1 MPRQVRKKSY
11 NSPKENLQYGK
22 KVELK
27 RRGKWLA
34 ELAHSELYSEG
45 LIFIMY
51 EDTNAVPAYFRQT
64 ILPVF
69 IPEPENLML
78 LIDEVSR
85 AMVAGLTCSRSCRC
99 KCQNVYVV
107 SLNESDFKEVQNGK
121 APSLGIHFRLLP
133 RYQHD
138 MGFLSQLDNDGN
150 LNDGL
155 ALMAEWRRQYLH
167 RERIRRRT
175 KETTKE
181 RRTELDDFP
190 QPWDDKDT
198 EKQKKY
204 MEYAERTLA
213 QIRNAVEPRDRKT
226 DVER

>member
-1 MPRQVRKKSY
+1 
-11 NSPKENLQYGK
+11 
-22 KVELK
+22 
-27 RRGKWLA
+27 
-34 ELAHSELYSEG
+34 
-45 LIFIMY
+45 
-51 EDTNAVPAYFRQT
+51 
-64 ILPVF
+64 
-69 IPEPENLML
+69 ML

-85 AMVAGLTCSRSCRC
+85 AMVAGPRCSQPCRC

-107 SLNESDFKEVQNGK
+107 SLNEGDFRNVQEGK

-138 MGFLSQLDNDGN
+138 MGFLSQLDNDDN

-155 ALMAEWRRQYLH
+155 ALMAEWRRQYLR

-181 RRTELDDFP
+181 RTTELDDFP

-213 QIRNAVEPRDRKT
+213 QIRNAIERRDGKT
-226 DVER
+226 DAQR